1 MAIKSGR
8 VGVAREQV
16 DIYGRLIP
24 TDFLIAKLREIL
36 DTNQAEI
43 NALSLARQE
52 LAELGL
58 DEPIIQ
64 KPIPV
69 IEEPLNVEVNDGT
82 EVKQV
87 RSKKRS
93 S

>member
-1 MAIKSGR
+1 MALKSGR
-8 VGVAREQV
+8 VGVALDQV
-16 DIYGRLIP
+16 DVYGRLIP
-24 TDFLIAKLREIL
+24 TEFLIDELRKIL

-64 KPIPV
+64 KPVPGFPRET
-69 IEEPLNVEVNDGT
+69 EEREHGS
-82 EVKQV
+82 EE
-87 RSKKRS
+87 
-93 S
+93 